1 MSGPLFLT
9 VDGWQVTGL
18 VRWGTSLARR
28 LTRRE
33 GVDGGK
39 WLEKQASFHRA
50 SPAPRSVY
58 PPSRMALPG
67 EIAVLANV
75 PRLPSPVY
83 LFLAFLAAGT
93 TLAQSTIP
101 NNPGT
106 KPTVAIRNATIV
118 PVTSAPIARG
128 TIVFANGKI
137 TAIGAGASVPAGATV
152 IDGTGL
158 FVYPGMIESG
168 STVGL
173 VEIDTLTGTVD
184 TAELGDFN
192 PNARAAVS
200 LNPHSELIPVTRVNG
215 VTHVVTT
222 PEGGI
227 VSGQSAL
234 VQLAGWT
241 PSEMV
246 VKSPAA
252 MHLRFPRLRGAPFEG
267 LSFDEDAEKD
277 RRKDYTKSLDRLRDL
292 FRDAQAYAKAQAARA
307 SDTKVQRFDRD
318 LVLEALVPVVEG
330 KVPVVLHA
338 HQARD
343 IKAALEFS
351 DEFKLK
357 AILAGGNDVAHV
369 IPELKKRNVPVLLGP
384 ILALPQREDDPY
396 DLLFTNAKTLHDNGI
411 AFAIQGSD
419 AHNTRNLPYHAA
431 SCAAFGL
438 PKDVALKSITLFPAQ
453 IWGVADRLGSL
464 EVGKEASLI
473 VTDGDPLEIRTN
485 VKRVY
490 IAGEEI
496 SLDSRHTLLND
507 KFSKRPK

>member
-1 MSGPLFLT
+1 MS
-9 VDGWQVTGL
+9 
-18 VRWGTSLARR
+18 RR
-28 LTRRE
+28 FSSI
-33 GVDGGK
+33 V
-39 WLEKQASFHRA
+39 F
-50 SPAPRSVY
+50 
-58 PPSRMALPG
+58 
-67 EIAVLANV
+67 AVLV
-75 PRLPSPVY
+75 
-83 LFLAFLAAGT
+83 AGNA
-93 TLAQSTIP
+93 LAQSTIL
-101 NNPGT
+101 NNPGA

-118 PVTSAPIARG
+118 PVSSAPIANG
-128 TIVFANGKI
+128 TIVFTNGKI
-137 TAIGAGASVPAGATV
+137 TAIGASAEVPAGATV

-158 FVYPGMIESG
+158 FVYPGMIDSG
-168 STVGL
+168 SSVGL
-173 VEIDTLTGTVD
+173 IEIDAVAGTVD
-184 TAELGDFN
+184 TTELGDFN
-192 PNARAAVS
+192 PNARAAVAI
-200 LNPHSELIPVTRVNG
+200 NPHSELVPVTRVSG
-215 VTHVVTT
+215 VTHVVST
-222 PEGGI
+222 PEGGVI
-227 VSGQSAL
+227 SGQSAL

-241 PSEMV
+241 PAEMV
-246 VKSPAA
+246 VKSPTA

-277 RRKDYTKSLDRLRDL
+277 RKKDYTKELDKLRDL
-292 FRDAQAYAKAQAARA
+292 FRDAQAYAKAQSARA
-307 SDTKVQRFDRD
+307 SDRNVMRFDRD

-338 HQARD
+338 NQARD

-357 AILAGGNDVAHV
+357 AILSGGNDVARV
-369 IPELKKRNVPVLLGP
+369 IAELKKRSVPVLLGP

-419 AHNTRNLPYHAA
+419 SHNTRNLPYHAA

-473 VTDGDPLEIRTN
+473 VTDGDPLEFRTN

-496 SLDSRHTLLND
+496 PMDSRHTLLN
-507 KFSKRPK
+507 FSKRPK